1 MTDSGRF
8 VSDRSLNASTGG
20 CAQPDAINQNF
31 RGAATEMCALLL
43 ARLLPDALTQSA
55 LTAAR
60 RIAGAIFIGQ
70 LFADMTA

>member
-8 VSDRSLNASTGG
+8 VSDRSLNAFTGT
-20 CAQPDAINQNF
+20 QPNAINQNF

-43 ARLLPDALTQSA
+43 ARLLPDALTKSA

>member
-1 MTDSGRF
+1 
-8 VSDRSLNASTGG
+8 
-20 CAQPDAINQNF
+20 
-31 RGAATEMCALLL
+31 MCALLL

-70 LFADMTA
+70 LFADMMA